1 MKILL
6 ADKINPVAIEAFKAI
21 EGAEVINNPALTADE
36 LPEHIA
42 GIDVLVVRSTK
53 VTKATFEAADKLGLV
68 IRAGSGVNTID
79 VACATEHNVRVVN
92 CPGKNSVAVAELA
105 MGLILS
111 LERRIPDC
119 VAQLR
124 VGKWNKKEFG
134 KAQGLKGKTVG
145 LIGTGMIG
153 RELIKRL
160 RGFDVDICA
169 YDVRLTPELAKELGV
184 ERCET
189 LLDLAAK
196 ADIVSI
202 HVPLLDSTRKMV
214 GEEFFKAM
222 KPGAI
227 LINTSRAD
235 IVDNDALLKA
245 LDEKGLRCGLDVLP
259 NEPGTAVAEFDCA
272 LAKHPNCYASH
283 HIGASTEQSELATG
297 LEAARL
303 AKIYAEGKEP
313 VPNCVN
319 PVKA

>member
-21 EGAEVINNPALTADE
+21 EGAEVINQPTLTAEE
-36 LPEHIA
+36 LPQHIA
-42 GIDVLVVRSTK
+42 GVDVLVVRSTK

-68 IRAGSGVNTID
+68 IRAGSGVNNID
-79 VACATEHNVRVVN
+79 VPCAAAHDVRVVN

-105 MGLILS
+105 MGLLLS
-111 LERRIPDC
+111 LERRIADC
-119 VAQLR
+119 VAQSR
-124 VGKWNKKEFG
+124 AGKWNKKEFG

-145 LIGTGMIG
+145 VVGVGMIG

-169 YDVRLTPELAKELGV
+169 YDVCLTPELAKELGV
-184 ERCET
+184 ERCED
-189 LLDLAAK
+189 LLDLAK
-196 ADIVSI
+196 KSDIVSI
-202 HVPLLDSTRKMV
+202 HVPLLDATRKMI
-214 GEEFFKAM
+214 GEEFITAM

-227 LINTSRAD
+227 LLNTSRAEV
-235 IVDNDALLKA
+235 VDNDALLKA
-245 LDEKGLRCGLDVLP
+245 LDEKGLRCGLDVIP
-259 NEPGTAVAEFDCA
+259 EEPGTGAADFDSP
-272 LAKHPNCYASH
+272 LAKHPHAYVTH

-303 AKIYAEGKEP
+303 AKIYSLGQEP

-319 PVKA
+319 PA

>member
-6 ADKINPVAIEAFKAI
+6 ADKLSPVAIEAFKAI
-21 EGAEVINNPALTADE
+21 EGAEVINNPTVTADE
-36 LPEHIA
+36 LPDNIA
-42 GIDVLVVRSTK
+42 DVNILVVRSTK
-53 VTKATFEAADKLGLV
+53 VTKATFEVAKQLGLV

-79 VACATEHNVRVVN
+79 VPCATEHNVRVVN

-105 MGLILS
+105 MGLLLS

-119 VAQLR
+119 VAELR
-124 VGKWNKKEFG
+124 AGHWNKKEFG

-153 RELIKRL
+153 TELIKRL
-160 RGFDVDICA
+160 RGFEVNICA
-169 YDVRLTPELAKELGV
+169 YDICLTPELAEKLGI
-184 ERCET
+184 ERCDT
-189 LLDLAAK
+189 LLDVAKK

-202 HVPLLDSTRKMV
+202 HVPLLDATRKMI
-214 GEEFFKAM
+214 GEEFLGAM

-227 LINTSRAD
+227 LLNTSRAE

-245 LDEKGLRCGLDVLP
+245 LDEEGLRCGLDVLP
-259 NEPGTAVAEFDCA
+259 NEPGTTVADFDSA
-272 LAKHPNCYASH
+272 LAKHPNCYATH
-283 HIGASTEQSELATG
+283 HIGASTEQAELVTG

-303 AKIYAEGKEP
+303 AKIFSEGKEP

-319 PVKA
+319 PVK